1 MLMPAIANNV
11 TQHPLFDYKQNKT
24 LARPLPNKTSA
35 YV

>member
-1 MLMPAIANNV
+1 MLMPVIANNV
-11 TQHPLFDYKQNKT
+11 IQHPLLDYKQIKT